1 MLISINLLLIKNI
14 MDVAQFLRSK
24 FPEAEIS
31 FDGEDCNSRL
41 LIVSNDFDGLNTL
54 QRHKL
59 VLNTLKEQFQTG
71 ELHALSLIT
80 KSPSE
85 TA

>member
-1 MLISINLLLIKNI
+1 
-14 MDVAQFLRSK
+14 MDITNFLKSK

-31 FDGEDCNSRL
+31 FDGEDCNSKV
-41 LIVSNDFDGLNTL
+41 LIVSNQFEGLSSL

-59 VLNTLKEQFQTG
+59 VLDVLKEQFQTG
-71 ELHALSLIT
+71 ELHALSLNT

-85 TA
+85 IG

>member
-1 MLISINLLLIKNI
+1 
-14 MDVAQFLRSK
+14 MDIAQFLRSK

-41 LIVSNDFDGLNTL
+41 LIVSNEFEGLNTL

-59 VLNTLKEQFQTG
+59 VLNALKEQFQTG

-85 TA
+85 TL

>member
-1 MLISINLLLIKNI
+1 

-31 FDGEDCNSRL
+31 FDGEDCNSKVL
-41 LIVSNDFDGLNTL
+41 MVSNEFEGLNTL

-59 VLNTLKEQFQTG
+59 VLNVLKEQFQTG

-85 TA
+85 IS

>member
-1 MLISINLLLIKNI
+1 
-14 MDVAQFLRSK
+14 MDIAQFLRTK

-31 FDGEDCNSRL
+31 FDGENCNSKI
-41 LIVSNDFDGLNTL
+41 LIISKEFEGMNSL

-59 VLNTLKEQFQTG
+59 VLSFLKEHFQTG
-71 ELHALSLIT
+71 ELHALSLRT

-85 TA
+85 IG

>member
-1 MLISINLLLIKNI
+1 
-14 MDVAQFLRSK
+14 MDITNFLKSK

-31 FDGEDCNSRL
+31 FDGEDCNSRV
-41 LIVSNDFDGLNTL
+41 LIVSKQFEGLTSL

-59 VLNTLKEQFQTG
+59 VLGVLKGQFQTG
-71 ELHALSLIT
+71 ELHALSLNT

-85 TA
+85 IG

>member
-1 MLISINLLLIKNI
+1 M
-14 MDVAQFLRSK
+14 MDLTQFLKSK
-24 FPEAEIS
+24 FPVAEIS
-31 FDGEDCNSRL
+31 FDGEDCNSKV
-41 LIVSNDFDGLNTL
+41 LIVSNKFDGLNTL

-59 VLNTLKEQFQTG
+59 VLGVLKEQFQSG

-85 TA
+85 TV

>member
-1 MLISINLLLIKNI
+1 

-41 LIVSNDFDGLNTL
+41 LIVSNEFEGLNTL

-59 VLNTLKEQFQTG
+59 VLNFLKEQFQSG

-85 TA
+85 IA

>member
-1 MLISINLLLIKNI
+1 
-14 MDVAQFLRSK
+14 MDITQFLKSK

-31 FDGEDCNSRL
+31 FEGEDCDSKV
-41 LIVSNDFDGLNTL
+41 LIVSKLFEGLTTL

-59 VLNTLKEQFQTG
+59 VLSALKEHFKSG

-80 KSPSE
+80 KSKSE
-85 TA
+85 IK

>member
-1 MLISINLLLIKNI
+1 
-14 MDVAQFLRSK
+14 MDIAQFLKSK

-31 FDGEDCNSRL
+31 FDGKDCDSKV
-41 LIVSNDFDGLNTL
+41 LIVSKKFEGLNSI

-59 VLNTLKEQFQTG
+59 VLGALKDYFKSG
-71 ELHALSLIT
+71 ELHALSLST

-85 TA
+85 MN

>member
-1 MLISINLLLIKNI
+1 
-14 MDVAQFLRSK
+14 MDLAQFLGSK

-31 FDGEDCNSRL
+31 FDGEDCNSKV
-41 LIVSNDFDGLNTL
+41 LIVSNEFEGLNTL

-59 VLNTLKEQFQTG
+59 VLNFLKEQFQSG

-85 TA
+85 IA

>member
-1 MLISINLLLIKNI
+1 
-14 MDVAQFLRSK
+14 MDITYFLKSK

-41 LIVSNDFDGLNTL
+41 LIVSNEFEGLNTL

-59 VLNTLKEQFQTG
+59 VLNALKEQFQTG

-85 TA
+85 TL

>member
-1 MLISINLLLIKNI
+1 

-31 FDGEDCNSRL
+31 FDGEDCNSKV
-41 LIVSNDFDGLNTL
+41 LIVSNEFEGLNTL

-59 VLNTLKEQFQTG
+59 VLSVLKEQFQNG
-71 ELHALSLIT
+71 ELHALSLNT

-85 TA
+85 MS

>member
-1 MLISINLLLIKNI
+1 

-41 LIVSNDFDGLNTL
+41 LIVSNEFEGLNTL

-59 VLNTLKEQFQTG
+59 VLNALKEQFQTG

-85 TA
+85 TL

>member
-1 MLISINLLLIKNI
+1 

-41 LIVSNDFDGLNTL
+41 LIVSNQFEGLNTL

-59 VLNTLKEQFQTG
+59 VLNALKEQFQTG

>member
-1 MLISINLLLIKNI
+1 MDIIN
-14 MDVAQFLRSK
+14 FLKSQ

-31 FDGEDCNSRL
+31 FDGEDCNSKVM
-41 LIVSNDFDGLNTL
+41 IVSKEFEGLTSL

-59 VLNTLKEQFQTG
+59 VLGALKDHFESG
-71 ELHALSLIT
+71 ELHALSLST

-85 TA
+85 IG